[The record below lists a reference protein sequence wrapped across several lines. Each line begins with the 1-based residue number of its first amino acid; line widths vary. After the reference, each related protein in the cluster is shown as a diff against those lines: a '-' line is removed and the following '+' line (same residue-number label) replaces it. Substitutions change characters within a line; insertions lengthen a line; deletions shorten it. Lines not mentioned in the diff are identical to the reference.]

1 MIEGA
6 LAARIEECPQGA
18 TPDRDAEV
26 LLTGE
31 TPVELLPDCVNEAER
46 TRTRGGLAW
55 PFFS

>member
-18 TPDRDAEV
+18 TDRDAEV

>member
-18 TPDRDAEV
+18 TDRDAEV

-31 TPVELLPDCVNEAER
+31 TPVELLPDGVNEAER

>member
-1 MIEGA
+1 MIEGT
-6 LAARIEECPQGA
+6 LTARIEECPQG
-18 TPDRDAEV
+18 TTDRGAEV